1 MIITKDETAYILKHE
16 TGKYVSL
23 QDESTYDYLTKDPL
37 EATRFSTRNTA
48 QLVIKHNKE
57 LDRKTIRL
65 NSERVLTDT
74 LSACTVK
81 ELKTHTEYE
90 VEE

>member
-37 EATRFSTRNTA
+37 EATREMR
-48 QLVIKHNKE
+48 
-57 LDRKTIRL
+57 IRGICF
-65 NSERVLTDT
+65 N
-74 LSACTVK
+74 
-81 ELKTHTEYE
+81 
-90 VEE
+90 